1 MPPPRSMGICA
12 VVWEFRRC
20 VGRADGDTLRPMKT
34 SQDPLVSVVIPV
46 RDGEAFVTAAIDS
59 VCGQS
64 IDNIEV
70 IVVDDG
76 STDGSFAVAASHPD
90 GRTRAVRQAAY
101 GAAAARNHGARLARG
116 EWLAFLDADDLWVP
130 EKLRL
135 QFQALA
141 ATPAATMAFGNVQEF
156 LSPEFAAAGA
166 GQAIPRLLPGYSV
179 VTLLLRRRDFA
190 ATGGFDERLMTG
202 EFADWYDRGRTAGF
216 EPLLLPD
223 TLTLRRIHAANL
235 HRRRR
240 ADSQGYPAMLK
251 AMLDRRRRSAD
262 AA

>member
-1 MPPPRSMGICA
+1 MCPVR
-12 VVWEFRRC
+12 
-20 VGRADGDTLRPMKT
+20 
-34 SQDPLVSVVIPV
+34 DPLVSIVIPV
-46 RDGEAFVTAAIDS
+46 RDGGGFLAAAIAS

-64 IDNIEV
+64 VDDLEV

-76 STDGSFAVAASHPD
+76 STDGSFDVAASHPD
-90 GRTRAVRQAAY
+90 GRTRAVRQAAT

-130 EKLRL
+130 DKLRL
-135 QFQALA
+135 QLKAVGQS
-141 ATPAATMAFGNVQEF
+141 PAATMAFGHVQEF
-156 LSPEFAAAGA
+156 LSPEFAATGEH
-166 GQAIPRLLPGYSV
+166 QAIPRLLPGYSV

-223 TLTLRRIHAANL
+223 TLALRRIHAGNL

>member
-1 MPPPRSMGICA
+1 
-12 VVWEFRRC
+12 
-20 VGRADGDTLRPMKT
+20 MKT
-34 SQDPLVSVVIPV
+34 SHYPLVSVVIPV
-46 RDGEAFVTAAIDS
+46 RDGEAFVTAAIES
-59 VCGQS
+59 VCRQS
-64 IDNIEV
+64 IDDIEV

-76 STDGSFAVAASHPD
+76 STDASFAVAAGHPD
-90 GRTRAVRQAAY
+90 ARTRAVRQAAS
-101 GAAAARNHGARLARG
+101 GASAARNHGARLARG

-130 EKLRL
+130 EKLSL
-135 QFQALA
+135 QLEAVST
-141 ATPAATMAFGNVQEF
+141 TPAATMAFGHVQEF
-156 LSPEFAAAGA
+156 ISPEFAVAGTQ
-166 GQAIPRLLPGYSV
+166 QAIPRLLPGYSV

-216 EPLLLPD
+216 EPLLLSD
-223 TLTLRRIHAANL
+223 TLALRRIHAGNL